1 VAAVAELIAHG
12 GVVGAIAESVVV
24 VAVTSVFVAVWV
36 RERRARKEQAHEG
49 PARLTDR
56 DAD

>member
-1 VAAVAELIAHG
+1 MAALAELIAHG
-12 GVVGAIAESVVV
+12 GVAGAIVESVLV
-24 VAVTSVFVAVWV
+24 VAVTSVFVAVWI

-56 DAD
+56 DAE